1 MKKLILSLVLTILP
15 LALFG
20 ASGTAIPG
28 GNQAAPYIINKP
40 GAYYLAANRVMTTKA
55 WAAIQVDASDVTLDL
70 NGFTLSFSDAD
81 GDKGNGIVGYGAN
94 LEIRN
99 GSITVTPA
107 YAIRAYSS
115 GLRVIDVRI
124 DDTQG
129 IYSEAQAALVER
141 CHILDSR
148 RFAVFMNG
156 KGNIVKDCVIRNV
169 IRESGIGGVGIQA
182 SIFGEVVGN
191 SITYTAGAG
200 IVCTGTGTM
209 VKNNRIV
216 EANQAHLDSGGGIVA
231 WGTEMYISGNVID
244 SAAGQGIWI
253 EDESCLVDGNVIK
266 GTEKVGMFVGAAI
279 VSNKA
284 STIVRGNLGS
294 SNPGGLIVGPHIG
307 GGGNLS
313 N

>member
-1 MKKLILSLVLTILP
+1 MKKSILSLLLAVLP

-28 GNQAAPYIINKP
+28 GNQAAPFIINKP

-99 GSITVTPA
+99 GSITVTPD
-107 YAIRAYSS
+107 YAIKAYSS
-115 GLRVIDVRI
+115 GLRIIDVRI
-124 DDTQG
+124 DDTKG
-129 IYSEAQAALVER
+129 IYSESVAALVER
-141 CHILDSR
+141 CHIVDSR
-148 RFAVFMNG
+148 RFAIFMIG
-156 KGNIVKDCVIRNV
+156 KGSIVKNCVIRNV
-169 IRESGIGGVGIQA
+169 IREHGIGGVGIEA
-182 SIFGEVVGN
+182 HNYGEIVGN
-191 SITYTAGAG
+191 SINYTAGAG
-200 IVCTGTGTM
+200 IVCSGWGTM
-209 VKNNRIV
+209 VKSNRIV
-216 EANQAHLDSGGGIVA
+216 EANRAHLSSGGGIVA
-231 WGTEMYISGNVID
+231 WGTQMYISGNVID

-266 GTEKVGMFVGAAI
+266 GTEKVGMFVGAGI

-294 SNPGGLIVGPHIG
+294 GNPGGLIVGPYTNG
-307 GGGNLS
+307 GDNLS